1 MTRLQARI
9 SSLERAAHCQHH
21 TLSLPAL
28 HKLTHSPEVHSSA
41 HSAPS
46 SPKNPHSTSPLSPT
60 CTQTCTS
67 PPAHTYIQ
75 PPSAPHLSGHIE
87 GHQRCE
93 WSSINSSLDLP
104 LSLKATLKEA
114 LCNQLWE
121 PSTPSMSSF
130 RDAVDQSWQG
140 LSAMEA
146 TGTSNHSFNPLT
158 YMVDE
163 QDEGNL
169 SREPSMQERA
179 GERTSES
186 RRESVSTLVGEEEE
200 KVDDM
205 STLTG
210 MLRFV
215 NQTLA
220 MQEDPSLWSTTGQ
233 PGSRCSLPLQ
243 VTTPPRN
250 NEKINFYDLHL
261 HVGSASNISANVAL
275 QVFTMFNSYLTEA

>member
-1 MTRLQARI
+1 MQESEVTRLQARI
-9 SSLERAAHCQHH
+9 SSLERAAHSQHH

-28 HKLTHSPEVHSSA
+28 HKTQSPEHPSSA

-46 SPKNPHSTSPLSPT
+46 SPKNPQTGVSRSDHPHVTSPLSPT
-60 CTQTCTS
+60 CTQTCSS

-75 PPSAPHLSGHIE
+75 PSSAPHLSGHIE
-87 GHQRCE
+87 GHQRWE
-93 WSSINSSLDLP
+93 WSSIDSSLDLP
-104 LSLKATLKEA
+104 PSLKATLKEA

-121 PSTPSMSSF
+121 LSTPSISSF
-130 RDAVDQSWQG
+130 RDTVDQSWQG

-163 QDEGNL
+163 QEEGNL
-169 SREPSMQERA
+169 NLEPSMQERA
-179 GERTSES
+179 GEQTSES

-220 MQEDPSLWSTTGQ
+220 MQEDPSLWSATGQ
-233 PGSRCSLPLQ
+233 PGSGCSLPLQ
-243 VTTPPRN
+243 VTTRLCL
-250 NEKINFYDLHL
+250 I
-261 HVGSASNISANVAL
+261 
-275 QVFTMFNSYLTEA
+275 

>member
-9 SSLERAAHCQHH
+9 SSLERAAHCHHH

-28 HKLTHSPEVHSSA
+28 HKLTHSPERPSSA

-46 SPKNPHSTSPLSPT
+46 SPKNPQTGVSRSDHPRSTSPLPP
-60 CTQTCTS
+60 TCTS

-114 LCNQLWE
+114 LCHQLWE

-158 YMVDE
+158 YMADE

-169 SREPSMQERA
+169 NREPSMQERA

-233 PGSRCSLPLQ
+233 PGSRSSLPLQ
-243 VTTPPRN
+243 VTTPPQN
-250 NEKINFYDLHL
+250 N
-261 HVGSASNISANVAL
+261 
-275 QVFTMFNSYLTEA
+275 